1 MEKMTSINTNNV
13 VDCLKRPTNPIAGF
27 SEFRGLYRSEEK
39 VSPPEQVHLSL
50 RHFLSLIKHLN
61 ISVNDFYNKEMRLF
75 TWCIENQSINILI
88 HCFLGQSILNV
99 YMPLW
104 LDFKLFKAETTVNI
118 SFSPT
123 HLPVGIKCTLS
134 QWFFHS
140 RANALYYS
148 RNNTFLIR

>member
-1 MEKMTSINTNNV
+1 MLAFQNSEVCT
-13 VDCLKRPTNPIAGF
+13 DLK
-27 SEFRGLYRSEEK
+27 K
-39 VSPPEQVHLSL
+39 KSPHQSKFIYPWDT
-50 RHFLSLIKHLN
+50 FLSLIKHLN
-61 ISVNDFYNKEMRLF
+61 ISVNDFYNKEMRIF
-75 TWCIENQSINILI
+75 TWCIENQSINTLI

-99 YMPLW
+99 YMSLW
-104 LDFKLFKAETTVNI
+104 LDFKLFKAETTFNI